1 VAALLFLVP
10 LSLTLNPPSRF
21 FAAAFY
27 GDTMPLEIASREA
40 GDNRAYLSFFNK
52 DAANTVMVASDT
64 EYDSPAFST
73 ASGGRPVYPQSEAW
87 EQPGAVPGNAYWA
100 WTLSGTALLN
110 IQEG

>member
-1 VAALLFLVP
+1 
-10 LSLTLNPPSRF
+10 
-21 FAAAFY
+21 
-27 GDTMPLEIASREA
+27 MPLEIVLRTAETLTITATPQQILASREA